1 MNIKLSNPW
10 LDISLDA
17 ASGRILALRNV
28 ARGLDLIWSAVD
40 APPWRLEIE
49 REAAWLERFTSFR
62 YLLDPAGDA
71 VDLYWETDRA
81 IALRARVS
89 LPAGQPAIFFTIAAE
104 NRGALPIDKIE
115 YPILAGIGPLTR
127 AGDPLAGGQQAAP
140 CLVHSQGTGFLFRDP
155 LNTFLPE
162 AGPRQGLRYS
172 PYPEGFNG
180 STMQF
185 MAYYLEECGG
195 FYFATRD
202 PGKAMKWYNFYKDT
216 NSAALVASIMHQAPH
231 VAPGLDF
238 APAYPVEISALLE
251 GNWYEAAGRY
261 KVWAVQQEWT
271 RQGPLAGRAGR
282 ARWLLDEVGLCT
294 FGVNAGYDRAAWLD
308 RFHAI
313 AGTPVFHIL
322 GANWPATAHDYMG
335 RLPGGSLDEWLP
347 ARFSTANLAAIRRN
361 GDRWAPF
368 EFDLL
373 CSPTG
378 VPPETVL
385 ANRQLLPERKYSFDR
400 YVFPFMCPATDFWH
414 DFHVERDRQLA
425 LAERPDALYYD
436 ISANNVLMACRSP
449 HHNHA
454 PGGGR
459 DLADAYA
466 RTFADTKAAMGEA
479 TGRYTAIGT
488 EMISELLIPEVDFY
502 QARAEA
508 SPLST
513 FEADFW
519 RQWVIEGKVEKI
531 PLFAYVYHE
540 YGPLR
545 MDGWGKLG
553 AEAGDAFYWTAA
565 RIALWGGL
573 FELNYEFSALEALDG
588 RTDDPAEHYF
598 HFAPRADEVDPAR
611 AVFVGE
617 LARTRAGWANRY
629 LAYGV
634 MLPPPRLDVPVANLD
649 FCLYNCGQS
658 DPHYGQRG
666 VLTVPSV
673 VCSAWRD
680 GDRRAALLFVN
691 LLATSQTVQVPLDP
705 ACYGLASE
713 GRASEGK
720 GGSLALS
727 RVTTAGSQP
736 MDPLSAACSVALTL
750 PPRQVV
756 GLELAPA

>member
-238 APAYPVEISALLE
+238 ATAYPVEISALLE

-271 RQGPLAGRAGR
+271 RQGPL
-282 ARWLLDEVGLCT
+282 T
-294 FGVNAGYDRAAWLD
+294 
-308 RFHAI
+308 
-313 AGTPVFHIL
+313 
-322 GANWPATAHDYMG
+322 
-335 RLPGGSLDEWLP
+335 
-347 ARFSTANLAAIRRN
+347 
-361 GDRWAPF
+361 
-368 EFDLL
+368 
-373 CSPTG
+373 
-378 VPPETVL
+378 
-385 ANRQLLPERKYSFDR
+385 
-400 YVFPFMCPATDFWH
+400 
-414 DFHVERDRQLA
+414 
-425 LAERPDALYYD
+425 
-436 ISANNVLMACRSP
+436 
-449 HHNHA
+449 
-454 PGGGR
+454 
-459 DLADAYA
+459 
-466 RTFADTKAAMGEA
+466 
-479 TGRYTAIGT
+479 
-488 EMISELLIPEVDFY
+488 
-502 QARAEA
+502 
-508 SPLST
+508 
-513 FEADFW
+513 
-519 RQWVIEGKVEKI
+519 
-531 PLFAYVYHE
+531 
-540 YGPLR
+540 
-545 MDGWGKLG
+545 
-553 AEAGDAFYWTAA
+553 
-565 RIALWGGL
+565 
-573 FELNYEFSALEALDG
+573 
-588 RTDDPAEHYF
+588 
-598 HFAPRADEVDPAR
+598 
-611 AVFVGE
+611 
-617 LARTRAGWANRY
+617 
-629 LAYGV
+629 
-634 MLPPPRLDVPVANLD
+634 
-649 FCLYNCGQS
+649 
-658 DPHYGQRG
+658 
-666 VLTVPSV
+666 
-673 VCSAWRD
+673 
-680 GDRRAALLFVN
+680 
-691 LLATSQTVQVPLDP
+691 
-705 ACYGLASE
+705 
-713 GRASEGK
+713 
-720 GGSLALS
+720 
-727 RVTTAGSQP
+727 
-736 MDPLSAACSVALTL
+736 
-750 PPRQVV
+750 
-756 GLELAPA
+756 